1 MPNSELG
8 CKWHFAPVVGGQ
20 DQGPNEA
27 MSEMFKKDPLE
38 SLVREAIQN
47 SLDAVRDKS
56 KPVHVV
62 FRWKRLTGNNYPE
75 LFSLRKHMQACV
87 DFWGSNSSAKEK
99 FAPMMS
105 FIKENAIGGVFYLE
119 VSDSNTTG
127 MDYRP
132 QDRACPFYSF
142 VRSAGNSSK
151 ATVGAGGSYGF
162 GKAAYFNVSRIRT
175 VLVSTQTPDKD
186 FFFEGISSLCTHEFM
201 GEKRTHVGYYDN
213 NDGQPISG
221 EGNIPKRFRREE
233 PGTSVFIVGVEQN
246 EGYEEIVRAVLLHFW
261 LSVLEGKLTVSLTRS
276 HEGELNFGED
286 NLEINQETLEGF
298 IESFF
303 PEKQDKK
310 RGHANPR
317 PYYEAVKLADTD
329 KHHIFIKQYLS
340 HLGNVRFYIKRDK
353 QAIDRISYMRSPRM
367 LVFNKPNNSGYG
379 FYGVFIC
386 DDEKGNEILR
396 HTEDPSHSEWDW
408 KNCRSNRKYEYK
420 DALDEMRV
428 FIEQSVL
435 KLFSSNG
442 ATFLNIAGLEEFL
455 FIPMAD
461 EENDDFDTDASA
473 GIPSGQVQEE
483 GTSSTTQL
491 SDPRPFSAKAPEEKT
506 STGHVLVNYRS
517 TAESAERGEL
527 YSGHTIKPVKRT
539 GGGEPSSKLPSS
551 PHQEN
556 EERGK
561 TGNYAYPIQVN
572 YRSFAQ
578 VEENKVYHVII
589 IHSSIEVEDGQ
600 VVIFSGGEQDDERIP
615 VVESNIGTVLDNTV
629 YGLKLQVGKNTLKV
643 RLADDMKHA
652 IKLEAYENK

>member
-1 MPNSELG
+1 M
-8 CKWHFAPVVGGQ
+8 VGGQ
-20 DQGPNEA
+20 DQGPKEA

-56 KPVHVV
+56 MPVHVV
-62 FRWKRLTGNNYPE
+62 FRWKRLSGKNYPG
-75 LFSLRKHMQACV
+75 LFALREHMQDCV
-87 DFWGSNSSAKEK
+87 DFWGSNSSSKEK
-99 FAPMMS
+99 FDPMIR
-105 FIKENAIGGVFYLE
+105 FIQENAIGGVYYLE

-127 MDYRP
+127 MDYKP
-132 QDRACPFYSF
+132 NDRACPFYSF

-186 FFFEGISSLCTHEFM
+186 FFFEGISSLCTHEHE
-201 GEKRTHVGYYDN
+201 GKKRTHVGYYDN

-221 EGNIPKRFRREE
+221 EDNIPKRFRRDE
-233 PGTSVFIVGVEQN
+233 PGTSVFIVGVERN
-246 EGYEEIVRAVLLHFW
+246 EGYEEIVKAVLLHFW
-261 LSVLEGKLTVSLTRS
+261 LSVLEGKLTVSLIRS
-276 HEGELNFGED
+276 REGELNLGED
-286 NLEINQETLEGF
+286 ALEINRDSLDGF
-298 IESFF
+298 IETFF
-303 PEKQDKK
+303 PDTHDKK

-329 KHHIFIKQYLS
+329 KRHIFIKQYLS
-340 HLGNVRFYIKRDK
+340 HLGSVRFYINRVK
-353 QAIDRISYMRSPRM
+353 QATDRISYMRSPRM
-367 LVFNKPNNSGYG
+367 LVYNKPNNSGYQ

-408 KNCRSNRKYEYK
+408 KNCGGNRKYECK
-420 DALDEMRV
+420 DALDEMRS
-428 FIEQSVL
+428 FIDQTLVRI
-435 KLFSSNG
+435 FSSNG
-442 ATFLNIAGLEEFL
+442 ATFLNIAGLDEFL
-455 FIPMAD
+455 FIPTSD
-461 EENDDFDTDASA
+461 EDDDNFDTEASA
-473 GIPSGQVQEE
+473 GIPSGEVQEE

-491 SDPRPFSAKAPEEKT
+491 SDPKPFSAKAPEEKT
-506 STGHVLVNYRS
+506 STGHVLVNYRA
-517 TAESAERGEL
+517 TAENAELGEL
-527 YSGHTIKPVKRT
+527 YSGHTTKPLKRS
-539 GGGEPSSKLPSS
+539 GGGEPSSKLPST

-561 TGNYAYPIQVN
+561 VGNYAYPIQVS

-578 VEENKVYHVII
+578 VENNKVYHVII
-589 IHSSIEVEDGQ
+589 IHSGIEVEDGQ
-600 VVIFSGGEQDDERIP
+600 VVIFTGGEQDDERIP
-615 VVESNIGTVLDNTV
+615 VVESSIGSVIDNTV
-629 YGLKLQVGKNTLKV
+629 YGLKLHVGKNTLKV